1 MNQYHFIRLICK
13 NFEIVI
19 KIIYIVIFIFVY
31 FLFLI
36 KMRSKRMRRRLILR
50 FASTISSK
58 ASTEII
64 EQPVVKKIKIEYT
77 RVCGL

>member
-1 MNQYHFIRLICK
+1 
-13 NFEIVI
+13 
-19 KIIYIVIFIFVY
+19 
-31 FLFLI
+31 
-36 KMRSKRMRRRLILR
+36 MRSKRMRRRLILR